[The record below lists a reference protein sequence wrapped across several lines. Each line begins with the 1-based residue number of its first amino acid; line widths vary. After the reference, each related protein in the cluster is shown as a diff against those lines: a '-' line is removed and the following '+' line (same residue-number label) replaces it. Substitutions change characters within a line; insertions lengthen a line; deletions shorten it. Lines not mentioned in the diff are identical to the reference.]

1 MAKSLSDEQ
10 VQARIEELEQEERK
24 LRRDEG
30 EAAEADADEQ
40 VARDAQRL
48 EAIRIELDQLW
59 DYLRQRRALR
69 DAGQD
74 PDNAQMRDPGNGRAL
89 PGADPGR
96 RAGDREALERLA
108 PRLRVVDDRRRIV
121 AADDAP

>member
-1 MAKSLSDEQ
+1 MATSMNDEQ
-10 VQARIEELEQEERK
+10 VQERIEELEREERK
-24 LRRDEG
+24 LRTDES

-40 VARDAQRL
+40 VSRDAQRL

-74 PDNAQMRDPGNGRAL
+74 PDNAQIRDPGTV
-89 PGADPGR
+89 
-96 RAGDREALERLA
+96 ERYWG
-108 PRLRVVDDRRRIV
+108 
-121 AADDAP
+121 